1 MKKLFV
7 FIFCFLIVGA
17 SFAVE
22 KPTVLVLDQSGQDNL
37 EAQKVINKIT
47 EKVLN
52 SSRFGVYQKEQI
64 AAKQR
69 EAGFPQIMDSDGY
82 DYQKLSELMDLQVI
96 ILCKV
101 DKNVREITKK
111 KSGGNNSG
119 ALWMYG
125 FIFPPLF
132 LLANSGEKTYTVNIN
147 EYLVSLKMIDAATQ
161 KVIAQENFSGSDL
174 SKLDQASERL
184 YLALL
189 RNYQVEGSIISQE
202 KELIYV
208 DLGKRSGIARGDIV
222 DVYRP
227 GLSLSDET
235 ITTPEKYGELEV
247 VEALEDSSVCRL
259 VPYRTVGS
267 MRKGD
272 IVKIIP
278 LESLSVVDQA
288 RRQPKETTRPLGM
301 GEAFIGEAVGPEL
314 LKYNPAGL
322 GQVADSELALGWE
335 LKYSSASLS
344 IPNAN
349 LGYPGLKNFYGNFV
363 ENPLCPNDFSVI
375 VPTERGG
382 LGLNVKVD
390 NTRIKNEF
398 FQYDNGGMKV
408 GLYAGT
414 AIHPKV
420 MVGLGLIYT
429 DQWIGIHNGNS
440 YEFRGSGLAG
450 QIGILARP
458 TENLGLGGKVDLP
471 ANING
476 KLVRSSASLGSQD
489 FSYTDQANLGLGV
502 SYKLFNRLV
511 LNLDLLDYCNA
522 SLYDVRLGVEFKC
535 SDNLTFRLGSGN
547 RFARLP
553 NLAAD
558 PNYPNGANF
567 RTNTYSAGVGLAVG
581 SLTFDLAG
589 EYEVLREGNFILYP
603 DFAAGSPV
611 RTLLTGYK
619 DARIKFST
627 GVKF

>member
-22 KPTVLVLDQSGQDNL
+22 KPAVLVLDQSGQDNL

-64 AAKQR
+64 AAAQR
-69 EAGFPQIMDSDGY
+69 EAGFPPIMGSDGY
-82 DYQKLSELMDLQVI
+82 DYQKLSELMDLQAI

-101 DKNVREITKK
+101 NKNVREITKK
-111 KSGGNNSG
+111 ESSGNSSSS
-119 ALWMYG
+119 LWMYG

-132 LLANSGEKTYTVNIN
+132 LLANSGEKTYTVNVN
-147 EYLVSLKMIDAATQ
+147 EYFVSLKMIDAATQ
-161 KVIAQENFSGSDL
+161 KVIAQESFSGSDL
-174 SKLDQASERL
+174 SKLDQAIEEL

-189 RNYQVEGSIISQE
+189 RNYQVEGSIVSQE

-208 DLGKRSGIARGDIV
+208 DLGKGSGIARGDIV

-235 ITTPEKYGELEV
+235 IATPKEKYGELEV
-247 VEALEDSSVCRL
+247 IEVSEDSSVCRL
-259 VPYRTVGS
+259 VSYRTVGS
-267 MRKGD
+267 VRKGD

-278 LESLSVVDQA
+278 LGSLSVVDQA
-288 RRQPKETTRPLGM
+288 RRQPKEATRPLGM

-314 LKYNPAGL
+314 IKYNPAGL

-335 LKYSSASLS
+335 LKYSRASLS

-349 LGYPGLKNFYGNFV
+349 LGYPGLRNIYGNFV
-363 ENPLCPNDFSVI
+363 ENPLCPSDFSVI
-375 VPTERGG
+375 VPTDRGG

-390 NTRIKNEF
+390 NTRIKNEL

-420 MVGLGLIYT
+420 MVGFGLIYT

-450 QIGILARP
+450 QIGILGRP
-458 TENLGLGGKVDLP
+458 TENLGLGGRIDIP
-471 ANING
+471 AKIN
-476 KLVRSSASLGSQD
+476 
-489 FSYTDQANLGLGV
+489 
-502 SYKLFNRLV
+502 
-511 LNLDLLDYCNA
+511 
-522 SLYDVRLGVEFKC
+522 
-535 SDNLTFRLGSGN
+535 
-547 RFARLP
+547 
-553 NLAAD
+553 
-558 PNYPNGANF
+558 
-567 RTNTYSAGVGLAVG
+567 
-581 SLTFDLAG
+581 
-589 EYEVLREGNFILYP
+589 
-603 DFAAGSPV
+603 
-611 RTLLTGYK
+611 
-619 DARIKFST
+619 
-627 GVKF
+627 